1 MKTYYAVAI
10 SMLAGVVLGGAA
22 IQGLHAQTKSSK
34 AYTVTE
40 LETLDAKTAADVAAR
55 IQKMQEAQ
63 AAIISVLAVERLRL
77 WKDRRRLSV
86 SRSRNG
92 IILRKHRH
100 SSSRRPGPIL
110 DRNVI
115 RLSRPYADMRWN
127 SGLKH
132 RQSSAGESAAKYKEP
147 RRVCP
152 DDRGSVLRPA
162 QCPPCGIAGEPLT

>member
-1 MKTYYAVAI
+1 MKTYYAAAL
-10 SMLAGVVLGGAA
+10 SMLAGVALGGAA

-115 RLSRPYADMRWN
+115 RLSRPYADMRWKLGTN
-127 SGLKH
+127 ELYRGRSITKKEAVSFGGLI
-132 RQSSAGESAAKYKEP
+132 SN
-147 RRVCP
+147 
-152 DDRGSVLRPA
+152 
-162 QCPPCGIAGEPLT
+162 

>member
-1 MKTYYAVAI
+1 LSKVGGLPGRAIMKTYYAVAL
-10 SMLAGVVLGGAA
+10 SMLAGVALGGAA

-115 RLSRPYADMRWN
+115 RLSRPYADMRWKLGTN
-127 SGLKH
+127 EL
-132 RQSSAGESAAKYKEP
+132 Y
-147 RRVCP
+147 
-152 DDRGSVLRPA
+152 RGRS
-162 QCPPCGIAGEPLT
+162 LTKREAVSFGGPISN